1 MSAGAPWSVKG
12 IDPKA
17 REVAKDLARRSGM
30 TLGEW
35 LNQMIM
41 DGDELEDAVVTPLG
55 RRPQP
60 APGMDRRDR
69 YRRLDDAY
77 GTSTRIP
84 DHAFEDRDAEFDRI
98 TDAMERLTARIEAAE
113 SRSTLAISGVDQAV
127 AGLLAR
133 LEAQERDHSSTNAR
147 VEHIAEDLREDQGR
161 ILDRLR
167 QVEREAEQPR
177 SLEAIKA
184 LETALGKIANQLY
197 EGDARTR
204 AALGEIREDVTGVT
218 RRMDRVEAS
227 HGGEQLKASLQSGIQ
242 SELQNAMD
250 GVIARVAERL
260 EQAEARTSAAVRAL
274 ESSFTHLDD
283 RLQLAEGK
291 LGGDREARFEKLAE
305 DLSARVEDARNELI
319 RRFDSAVTDTGR
331 FDQVDRAIADLSGYV
346 QAAEQ
351 RSAQAVEKMGHEVL
365 RIAQNLNRRM
375 TGVEQAGA
383 ETMRQAQGEMARMAQ
398 AVENRL
404 RGSEDSHAKALERLG
419 GEIANI
425 SERLSERIAHSERRS
440 ALAADDMGE
449 RIGRIADKLDARW
462 DRVSAEISDRI
473 RQSEER
479 TARLLQEG
487 RETVDR
493 TLSRSETRPE
503 PVEEPRTVA
512 AAAPAPTLK
521 APQAAPAASIF
532 DTPAVQDFDPSPA
545 FDSGFD
551 SPAGQGPI
559 AVRPWAEPEPA
570 PAFPSAEAAFRAEEP
585 ESAFPA
591 FPGAAPEPAHEPA
604 AEPFGGRT
612 FDDFFSAPE
621 EAPAP
626 VAAKPEPAFDDFS
639 GDTEFLSPDEV
650 KPNRPPVSTKEAIQ
664 AARAAARLGIRNS
677 TGAEGGLFGGIKAG
691 GGGKSRLQERVEK
704 ESKRDGAASTMK
716 KALMASTIA
725 ALLVGASV
733 GYMTLFREAEKDGGK
748 SNADLL
754 GGGDHAPL
762 AAVAING
769 PAPADLAQAQKIYQ
783 EAVTLLEGDKPGGVE
798 QLARA
803 ANLGY
808 APAQYDLA
816 ARYAKGE
823 GVRKDTTEARRWTER
838 AADGGD
844 RRAMYNL
851 GMYNF
856 DGFGGPQDQGQ
867 AVKWFRK
874 SAELGFTDAQ
884 YNLARLYEL
893 GLGVPAD
900 GEEAYKWY
908 LIAAKAGDQESKTA
922 AAALKPKLSPDDRS
936 AAEKSAAAF
945 RASESDPADAA
956 AR

>member
-55 RRPQP
+55 RRP
-60 APGMDRRDR
+60 APPPGADRRDR

-77 GTSTRIP
+77 GSSTRIP
-84 DHAFEDRDAEFDRI
+84 DQAFDDRDAYGREGEFARI
-98 TDAMERLTARIEAAE
+98 AEAMERLTARIEAAE

-133 LEAQERDHSSTNAR
+133 MEAQARDQSSTSVR
-147 VEHIAEDLREDQGR
+147 VEHVAEELREDHAR
-161 ILDRLR
+161 MLDRVR

-204 AALGEIREDVTGVT
+204 AAIGEIREDVTGVT
-218 RRMDRVEAS
+218 RRMDRVEAA
-227 HGGEQLKASLQSGIQ
+227 HGEAHVQTALQG
-242 SELQNAMD
+242 AMD
-250 GVIARVAERL
+250 GVVARVAERL

-291 LGGDREARFEKLAE
+291 LGGDREGRFEKLAE

-319 RRFDSAVTDTGR
+319 SRFDSVTAEMGDRLGR
-331 FDQVDRAIADLSGYV
+331 FDQVDRAIAELSGHV

-383 ETMRQAQGEMARMAQ
+383 QAMQQAQGEMARMAQ

-404 RGSEDSHAKALERLG
+404 RKSEEGHAQGVERLG
-419 GEIANI
+419 QEIAKI

-493 TLSRSETRPE
+493 TLNRAPEARPE
-503 PVEEPRTVA
+503 PAAEPVHEPRVVAA
-512 AAAPAPTLK
+512 AAAPAPTLTMPEPEVEAVIPTRPWTEAD
-521 APQAAPAASIF
+521 APTPFGAQTPFGSQSAFDAPEPVAEEPAFPPFPAASS
-532 DTPAVQDFDPSPA
+532 Q
-545 FDSGFD
+545 GFD
-551 SPAGQGPI
+551 Q
-559 AVRPWAEPEPA
+559 AEPA
-570 PAFPSAEAAFRAEEP
+570 Q
-585 ESAFPA
+585 
-591 FPGAAPEPAHEPA
+591 G
-604 AEPFGGRT
+604 FGGRT
-612 FDDFFSAPE
+612 FDDFFEAPAE
-621 EAPAP
+621 PAP

-677 TGAEGGLFGGIKAG
+677 AGGESASLFGGVKA
-691 GGGKSRLQERVEK
+691 GGKSRLQERVEK

-733 GYMTLFREAEKDGGK
+733 GYMTLFREAEKNGGK

-762 AAVAING
+762 AAVAINT
-769 PAPADLAQAQKIYQ
+769 PPPADLAQAQKIYQ

-808 APAQYDLA
+808 GPAQYELA
-816 ARYAKGE
+816 GRYLKGE
-823 GVRKDTTEARRWTER
+823 GVRKDPTEARRWTER

-856 DGFGGPQDQGQ
+856 DGMGGPQDQGQ

-900 GEEAYKWY
+900 GAEAYKWY
-908 LIAAKAGDQESKTA
+908 LVAAKAGDQESKTA

-936 AAEKSAAAF
+936 SAEKAAATF
-945 RASESDPADAA
+945 RASESDPTDAA

>member
-17 REVAKDLARRSGM
+17 REIAKDLARRSGM

-55 RRPQP
+55 RRPAP
-60 APGMDRRDR
+60 PPGMDRRDR

-77 GTSTRIP
+77 GGSTRIP
-84 DHAFEDRDAEFDRI
+84 DQAFDDRDDEFARI
-98 TDAMERLTARIEAAE
+98 TEAMERLTARIEAAE

-133 LEAQERDHSSTNAR
+133 LETQAREQSSTSVR
-147 VEHIAEDLREDQGR
+147 VEHIAEELREDHAR
-161 ILDRLR
+161 MLDRVR

-204 AALGEIREDVTGVT
+204 AAIGEIREDVNGVT

-227 HGGEQLKASLQSGIQ
+227 HGGEQLKASLQSDLQ
-242 SELQNAMD
+242 SAMD
-250 GVIARVAERL
+250 GVVARVAERL

-291 LGGDREARFEKLAE
+291 LSGDREGRFEKLAE
-305 DLSARVEDARNELI
+305 DLSARVEDARAELI
-319 RRFDSAVTDTGR
+319 QRFDSVTADTGR

-351 RSAQAVEKMGHEVL
+351 RAAQAVEKMGHEVL

-383 ETMRQAQGEMARMAQ
+383 QAMQQAQGEMARMAQ

-404 RGSEDSHAKALERLG
+404 RKSEEGHAQGVERLG
-419 GEIANI
+419 QEIAKI

-462 DRVSAEISDRI
+462 DRVSTEIADRI

-479 TARLLQEG
+479 TARFLQEG

-493 TLSRSETRPE
+493 TLARAPEARPE
-503 PVEEPRTVA
+503 PVPEPAYEPRVVA
-512 AAAPAPTLK
+512 AAAQPAPTLTRLEPE
-521 APQAAPAASIF
+521 AE
-532 DTPAVQDFDPSPA
+532 AVIPT
-545 FDSGFD
+545 
-551 SPAGQGPI
+551 
-559 AVRPWAEPEPA
+559 RPWTEADAPTPFGAESR
-570 PAFPSAEAAFRAEEP
+570 F
-585 ESAFPA
+585 
-591 FPGAAPEPAHEPA
+591 GAPEPAAEEPA
-604 AEPFGGRT
+604 FPPFPAATGQGFEQAEPADAFGGRS
-612 FDDFFSAPE
+612 FDDFFEAPVE
-621 EAPAP
+621 PAP

-677 TGAEGGLFGGIKAG
+677 AGGESASLFGGVKGA
-691 GGGKSRLQERVEK
+691 GKSRLQERVEK

-725 ALLVGASV
+725 AVLVGASV
-733 GYMTLFREAEKDGGK
+733 GYWTMVRDSGKSADGK
-748 SNADLL
+748 SNGDLL

-762 AAVAING
+762 AAVAINT
-769 PAPADLAQAQKIYQ
+769 PPPADLAEAQKIYQ
-783 EAVTLLEGDKPGGVE
+783 EAATLLEGDKPGGVE
-798 QLARA
+798 KLARA

-808 APAQYDLA
+808 GPAQYDLA
-816 ARYAKGE
+816 ARYLKGE
-823 GVRKDTTEARRWTER
+823 GVRKDPIEARRWTER

-856 DGFGGPQDQGQ
+856 DGMGGPQDQGQ

-900 GEEAYKWY
+900 GAEAYKWY
-908 LIAAKAGDQESKTA
+908 LVAAKAGDQESKTA
-922 AAALKPKLSPDDRS
+922 AAALKPKLSPDDRVS
-936 AAEKSAAAF
+936 AEKAAATF
-945 RASESDPADAA
+945 RASESEPADAA
-956 AR
+956 PR